1 MYIYMYIYMSICVN
15 IYLYIYIY
23 IYMHIYTYTYTYICI
38 STYINTCIYIQTLHS
53 QLSQPLLLWCNNGIG
68 GFHKSIVIFWGPK
81 LPDLLARK
89 MRLKKRNSLVQLKSW
104 QVWTC
109 GAKTQKGGK
118 TPQNRPSQAQIISES
133 KFSCIFQQPLNRDK
147 YV

>member
-89 MRLKKRNSLVQLKSW
+89 MRLKKTQFFGAIKKLASLDLWCENAKGRKNS
-104 QVWTC
+104 T
-109 GAKTQKGGK
+109 
-118 TPQNRPSQAQIISES
+118 ES
-133 KFSCIFQQPLNRDK
+133 TVTGPNYF
-147 YV
+147 